1 VFGSS
6 RLPSSVRKAST
17 SSQGHGESTLRT
29 KSFSRSAS
37 KSSEMMSHELNGSPQ
52 QMKHSSTRNASKD
65 GPAMFANS
73 DPFQL
78 SVSDPAYESSE
89 SILSRGR
96 PIPSVHSSYGTPET
110 HVPTGPDSS
119 SARKSQYNPLLAN
132 PAKGS
137 NLRTTSMQSLASDH
151 DNPRLSTIDTR
162 GTDQRAEFKRQSSA
176 RNLREQSS
184 SLTATPAGNMQKYGA
199 VTPTEEKRGF
209 FKRVFG
215 NSSSRP
221 NLAMGDSQDPSLS
234 RQGSVSNLNGQQAS
248 PAPSQAG
255 SNAPS
260 QQLNK
265 KSSSFFRR
273 KKKSIDNS
281 SMPPA
286 LPPLAQNEV
295 PASPSAGSLYKV
307 MDPYLTGS
315 PSSPAK
321 MVARDTAYEPRFRKM
336 EADSPSATTEDSND
350 PDIFH
355 SGYADSPE
363 VSLNVASAGAESDP
377 RRPSAAPSSYSVSS
391 NVHPIM
397 SKAQQPG
404 SPDAKMKV
412 KRKDKPAPLDPQ
424 AFFQDLNESDS
435 RFDRSG
441 RLESN
446 ASMMA
451 LKSPT
456 GPLISPMGALNL
468 TSSPLMASIS
478 PRMGSSRSPTSSPII
493 ASHAEGVTEIRPQLI
508 VDTAPSVKRES
519 GPSSGKAANERVWLE
534 PSPVDDRSSLMSPGD
549 VSPLESHVSA
559 NITSPIELG
568 LGLYPGQTM
577 PDAEGI
583 SPSVDEGLSPFDRRG
598 SDAPRNMSVFTTATS
613 MTAEQ
618 DERDRAL
625 QIYEG
630 KDILVMRGQAC
641 AWLGENKIA
650 NAAVLSVF
658 MEIFNFTGK
667 TILGG
672 MRMLCEKL
680 ALKGES
686 QQVDRVLDAFATRW
700 CECNPEHGFQI
711 KDVVHTICYSILL
724 LNTDLHMADIE
735 SKMTRAQFTKN
746 TLPTIKRIV
755 ADAPPEAF
763 ERPVK
768 RPAAGQ
774 KPGLP
779 WQDSTGSIPD
789 APGSPAMQ
797 QPEAQQDKR
806 RSVDSRRPTLTKRM
820 SWSFGLTK
828 DEHDDWSPPHSGS
841 TALIDERFDG
851 KPTEWHFELES
862 ILKSFFTAIKSEP
875 LPMYKEKKQSFAGQ
889 DGRPRRAG
897 SIKSVAPSEM
907 SMRSKK
913 TGFHSMS
920 SRWTKKAGI
929 HNKFYASSTM
939 ASSRTSFDDN
949 SSVFSPAGGSTWS
962 RYSQNKSMT
971 TVSSDGMNTYAD
983 QGFQQSIGFANA
995 LSQSNA
1001 RDDPEVE
1008 DDNVSFNPQKFLI
1021 EDETLELAGAPWA
1034 KEGILKHKHHLEA
1047 SDKKA
1052 KERNWSECFAVIEK
1066 GYLRL
1071 FSFNSKGGKS
1081 GSLGIRKQ
1089 VPRGKAASLAPS
1101 VVGGGNWMQNAEQ
1114 LGSFL
1119 LRQTI
1124 ASTLPPPGYSKAR
1137 PHVWALSLPSGAVH
1151 LFQVGTAEI
1160 ASEFMNTANY
1170 WSARLSKEP
1179 LTGGVDNIEYGW
1191 SENIVNAALL
1201 GNNGSGSPEI
1211 PSLPPSRHGATHS
1224 AHNSMSMPPPH
1235 SHRQSIASSMRGS
1248 VDLPSGMIRSRLP
1261 GDKAHLD
1268 DWKPPVQSMMAS
1280 QLMEVDQ
1287 LKALKDY
1294 ITSIEGDLSRHN
1306 ELRQALSLAVSS
1318 FPFPLIIS
1326 KLLLIRCAVHPP
1338 PPEPRQSHLQLGEEI
1353 LVPAARNHQVPD
1365 IYRRAGLCADAET
1378 GHLRRARGAG
1388 EGEGGARGAQEG
1400 ALGGRGQSAR

>member
-1 VFGSS
+1 
-6 RLPSSVRKAST
+6 
-17 SSQGHGESTLRT
+17 
-29 KSFSRSAS
+29 
-37 KSSEMMSHELNGSPQ
+37 MISHDLNGSPQ
-52 QMKHSSTRNASKD
+52 QIKHRAASKD
-65 GPAMFANS
+65 NSAIFANS
-73 DPFQL
+73 DPFQIT
-78 SVSDPAYESSE
+78 DPAQESNE

-96 PIPSVHSSYGTPET
+96 PIPSVHSTFSEP
-110 HVPTGPDSS
+110 HVSNGPDSS
-119 SARKSQYNPLLAN
+119 SSRKSTYNPLLAN
-132 PAKGS
+132 PAKAS
-137 NLRTTSMQSLASDH
+137 NLRTTSMQSLASNP
-151 DNPRLSTIDTR
+151 DNPRLSTIDLR
-162 GTDQRAEFKRQSSA
+162 GAGDQRAEFKRQSSA
-176 RNLREQSS
+176 RNLKEQSS
-184 SLTATPAGNMQKYGA
+184 SLAATPPGSMQKYGTA
-199 VTPTEEKRGF
+199 SPAEEKKGF

-215 NSSSRP
+215 NSTSRS
-221 NLAMGDSQDPSLS
+221 NLAAGDSQEPTLS
-234 RQGSVSNLNGQQAS
+234 RQGSVSNLSTQQAS
-248 PAPSQAG
+248 PAPSQAA

-273 KKKSIDNS
+273 RKKSIDNS

-286 LPPLAQNEV
+286 LPPLAQKEV
-295 PASPSAGSLYKV
+295 PASPSAGSLYKA
-307 MDPYLTGS
+307 MDPYLSGS

-321 MVARDTAYEPRFRKM
+321 MVARDTSYEPRLRKM
-336 EADSPSATTEDSND
+336 EENSPSTATEDSND

-363 VSLNVASAGAESDP
+363 VSLNVAGAGTDLDP
-377 RRPSAAPSSYSVSS
+377 RRPSGAPSSYSVSS
-391 NVHPIM
+391 NVPPLM
-397 SKAQQPG
+397 SNSQPG
-404 SPDAKMKV
+404 SPDARMKI
-412 KRKDKPAPLDPQ
+412 KKKDKPSPLEPQ
-424 AFFQDLNESDS
+424 SFFRDLEESDT
-435 RFDRSG
+435 RFRTG

-451 LKSPT
+451 LKSPL
-456 GPLISPMGALNL
+456 GPVIGGMGGLGDL

-478 PRMGSSRSPTSSPII
+478 PRMGSSKSPTSSPII
-493 ASHAEGVTEIRPQLI
+493 GSNVTEGVTEVRPQLVI
-508 VDTAPSVKRES
+508 DTAPVVKHES
-519 GPSSGKAANERVWLE
+519 GSTSANATGEAARVWLE
-534 PSPVDDRSSLMSPGD
+534 PSPVDDRSSEPFSTPNETVPRGSFLSPGD
-549 VSPLESHVSA
+549 VSPLSSKVSA
-559 NITSPIELG
+559 NITSPDDLG
-568 LGLYPGQTM
+568 LGLYPGQNL
-577 PDAEGI
+577 PGDGV
-583 SPSVDEGLSPFDRRG
+583 SPVGEDSLSPFDRRD
-598 SDAPRNMSVFTTATS
+598 SDVPRNMSVFTTATN
-613 MTAEQ
+613 MTTEQ
-618 DERDRAL
+618 DERDRAIN
-625 QIYEG
+625 IYEG

-658 MEIFNFTGK
+658 MEIFNFSGK

-711 KDVVHTICYSILL
+711 KDVVHTICYSLLL

-735 SKMTRAQFTKN
+735 SKMTRAQFVKN

-763 ERPVK
+763 ERRVKQPVFAQ
-768 RPAAGQ
+768 RPD
-774 KPGLP
+774 LP
-779 WQDSTGSIPD
+779 WQDSTGSIPT
-789 APGSPAMQ
+789 APGSPSMQ
-797 QPEAQQDKR
+797 KSEVQTHDKR
-806 RSVDSRRPTLTKRM
+806 RSTDSRRPTLAKRM
-820 SWSFGLTK
+820 SWSFGINK
-828 DEHDDWSPPHSGS
+828 DEPDDWSPPHSGS
-841 TALIDERFDG
+841 TALVDERFDG

-875 LPMYKEKKQSFAGQ
+875 LPMYKEKKQSFVGQ

-913 TGFHSMS
+913 TDFHSMS
-920 SRWTKKAGI
+920 SRWGKKGI
-929 HNKFYASSTM
+929 RNKFYASSTM

-962 RYSQNKSMT
+962 RYSVNKSMT
-971 TVSSDGMNTYAD
+971 TMSSDGQSNYAD
-983 QGFQQSIGFANA
+983 QGFHQSIGFANA

-1001 RDDPEVE
+1001 RDDHEVE
-1008 DDNVSFNPQKFLI
+1008 DDNISFNPQKFLI

-1052 KERNWSECFAVIEK
+1052 KERNWGECFAVIEK

-1160 ASEFMNTANY
+1160 ACEFMNTANY

-1179 LTGGVDNIEYGW
+1179 LVGGVDNIEYGW
-1191 SENIVNAALL
+1191 SENIVNPALI
-1201 GNNGSGSPEI
+1201 GNPSGSPEI

-1224 AHNSMSMPPPH
+1224 AQNSFSMPPPH
-1235 SHRQSIASSMRGS
+1235 AHRQSIASSMRGS
-1248 VDLPSGMIRSRLP
+1248 MDLPSGMIRARLP
-1261 GDKAHLD
+1261 GDKANLD

-1294 ITSIEGDLSRHN
+1294 ITSIESDLSKHN
-1306 ELRQALSLAVSS
+1306 ELRQPLGLAVR
-1318 FPFPLIIS
+1318 IS
-1326 KLLLIRCAVHPP
+1326 LFSV
-1338 PPEPRQSHLQLGEEI
+1338 
-1353 LVPAARNHQVPD
+1353 
-1365 IYRRAGLCADAET
+1365 
-1378 GHLRRARGAG
+1378 
-1388 EGEGGARGAQEG
+1388 
-1400 ALGGRGQSAR
+1400 

>member
-1 VFGSS
+1 
-6 RLPSSVRKAST
+6 
-17 SSQGHGESTLRT
+17 
-29 KSFSRSAS
+29 
-37 KSSEMMSHELNGSPQ
+37 
-52 QMKHSSTRNASKD
+52 
-65 GPAMFANS
+65 
-73 DPFQL
+73 
-78 SVSDPAYESSE
+78 
-89 SILSRGR
+89 
-96 PIPSVHSSYGTPET
+96 
-110 HVPTGPDSS
+110 
-119 SARKSQYNPLLAN
+119 
-132 PAKGS
+132 
-137 NLRTTSMQSLASDH
+137 MQSLASDH

-336 EADSPSATTEDSND
+336 EADSPSATTEDIND